1 MKMTDFCRRVE
12 KFVKTYPTPL
22 AAGLTVLLIIAGV
35 WHVASRPNQRV
46 IGAMD
51 NLAQLTENIR
61 RNYKNRPDYWG
72 LSTENVIQKQI
83 APSAMLRD
91 GRLTS
96 PVAAEISVGGDE
108 NGSMVMP
115 GMRSFYIA
123 FKNLSKKDC
132 VDMAVYPLSEKIKLG
147 LLSVTLKN
155 GDEETVFQW
164 GGENALLVSKEKA
177 AKICRKKSI
186 ILWNFE

>member
-1 MKMTDFCRRVE
+1 MKMTDLRRRVE

-35 WHVASRPNQRV
+35 WHAASRPNQRV
-46 IGAMD
+46 IAAMD

-83 APSAMLRD
+83 APAGMLRN

-96 PVAAEISVGGDE
+96 PVAEEISVGGDE

-132 VDMAVYPLSEKIKLG
+132 VDTAVYPLSEKIKLG
-147 LLSVTLKN
+147 LLSVTIKN
-155 GDEETVFQW
+155 GDEETVFPMGRRKRPAGKQRKSRK
-164 GGENALLVSKEKA
+164 NLPEK
-177 AKICRKKSI
+177 KHYFME
-186 ILWNFE
+186 L